1 MTSSALHPARLA
13 ACLALLSALASHA
26 DAQPVAQVAD
36 GQLQG
41 ITANGVHQYLGIP
54 YAQAPVGD
62 WRWRAPR
69 AAPAWSGRRDATR
82 FSADCPQLPD
92 PFAGR
97 QPVISEDCLYL
108 NVYVPTDAGAAAHNV
123 PKPVI
128 VWIPGG
134 GAVLGSGR
142 QYDAHRMAQATG
154 AVVVTM
160 NYRLGALGWL
170 WTSGMAAQAKG
181 SNFALQDQQEA
192 LRWVQRNIAG
202 LQGDPRRVTLA
213 GHSVGSISAA
223 MHLVSPTAA
232 GLFQR
237 VILASGLPPAGMPT
251 SAQAAEKGDVFATK
265 VGCPPGASQ
274 LACLRH
280 KPMADLLAAGPGYAD
295 IGRDGLYWLN
305 FIDGQQVIGDVAPA
319 VAKGQFNQV
328 PIMVGSTRDE
338 GRGFT
343 PLAYDLDGT
352 PMTQDEYVSAASRTF
367 GTQAAP
373 LLTQLM
379 YTSAR
384 LGGPSTAYAQ
394 LITDAWF
401 ACPSYDLARKAT
413 AHVPTF
419 AYEFADRDAPE
430 FVALPTMDSGAFHA
444 ADLLYWFQTPIDG
457 APLALNPAQHR
468 LSDQMLRYWKR
479 FAETGNPSA
488 SPAAGDMVWP
498 RFNTLTTPV
507 LTLVPD
513 QVHLQ
518 HWGQFQRAHQCG
530 AWSLLNGLQ
539 SLTRP

>member
-1 MTSSALHPARLA
+1 MNPFASRPVHQLA
-13 ACLALLSALASHA
+13 GGLALLAALASHA
-26 DAQPVAQVAD
+26 TAQPLAQVAD
-36 GQLQG
+36 GALQG
-41 ITANGVHQYLGIP
+41 ITAHGVHQYLGIP

-62 WRWRAPR
+62 LRWTAPR
-69 AAPAWSGRRDATR
+69 PAPAWSGLRDATR
-82 FSADCPQLPD
+82 FSPDCPQLPD
-92 PFAGR
+92 PFAGK
-97 QPVISEDCLYL
+97 QPEISEDCLTL
-108 NVYVPTDAGAAAHNV
+108 NVYVPGDASTT
-123 PKPVI
+123 PRPVI

-142 QYDAHRMAQATG
+142 QYDAYRMAQATG
-154 AVVVTM
+154 AVVVTI

-170 WTSGMAAQAKG
+170 WTSGMAAEAQG

-213 GHSVGSISAA
+213 GQSVGSISAA
-223 MHLVSPTAA
+223 LHLVSPTAA

-251 SAQAAEKGDVFATK
+251 SAQAADKGDAFATK
-265 VGCPPGASQ
+265 VGCPPGTGQ

-280 KPMADLLAAGPGYAD
+280 KPVADLLQAGPSYAD

-305 FIDGQQVIGDVAPA
+305 FIDGRVVTGDVAPA
-319 VAKGQFNQV
+319 VAKGRFNQV
-328 PIMVGSTRDE
+328 PILVGSTRDE
-338 GRGFT
+338 GRGFA

-352 PMTQDEYVSAASRTF
+352 PMTQDEYVAAAGRTF

-384 LGGPSTAYAQ
+384 LGSPGKAYAQ

-401 ACPSYDLARKAT
+401 ACPSQDLARKAT

-419 AYEFADRDAPE
+419 AYEFADPDAPE
-430 FVALPTMDSGAFHA
+430 FLGLPTMDSGAFHA
-444 ADLLYWFQTPIDG
+444 SDLLYWFQTPIDG
-457 APLALNPAQHR
+457 APLTLDPAQRR

-479 FAETGNPSA
+479 FAE
-488 SPAAGDMVWP
+488 AGDPNASGASNDVAWP

-513 QVHLQ
+513 QLHLQ
-518 HWGQFQRAHQCG
+518 QWGQFQRAHQCG
-530 AWSLLNGLQ
+530 AWALLNGLQ
-539 SLTRP
+539 SLTRK